1 MAHYRRFLLAF
12 VAEPGPARMEDIKG
26 KVAIV
31 GVGESE
37 HSAAS
42 GRALDDMIF
51 AAIDAS
57 LDDAGLAPHQIDGLM
72 FSGQSVGQMTV
83 ERFRAHYG
91 LSYEIWESGAGG
103 AYSFAATAPHAAHAA
118 IASGKA
124 SVIVNVHGTDW
135 ASQNAADA
143 GGPATAHLAEEI
155 KANAEVPFG
164 FIPQPVY
171 FAHVARRHFE
181 LYGTKAEQLGA
192 IAVSSRRHANGH
204 PGAVMR
210 HKTLSLDQYLA
221 REPFIDPLRI
231 EDCCLISDGACAYV
245 MTASDRAKDF
255 ARTPVIVEGVGYAG
269 AIEGIHFAMEP
280 EFAST
285 PHRMSAPGAFA
296 MAGISPADVDVL
308 AVYDPFTI
316 VALMAIEDL
325 GFCPK
330 GEAGRFVE
338 GDRLAFDRGRAKG
351 GLPFNTHGGML
362 SHSYLLGINH
372 VVELVRQLRG
382 EAANQVAD
390 AQIAVYGG
398 FSGVDA
404 GTLVLRRG

>member
-1 MAHYRRFLLAF
+1 MAF
-12 VAEPGPARMEDIKG
+12 VAEPGPAELDSIRG
-26 KVAIV
+26 KVALV

-42 GRALDDMIF
+42 GRKLDDMLF
-51 AAIDAS
+51 AAIDAA
-57 LDDAGLAPHQIDGLM
+57 LADAGLSPKDVDGLM
-72 FSGQSVGQMTV
+72 FSGQSHGQMTV

-91 LSYEIWESGAGG
+91 LSHEIWESGAGG
-103 AYSFAATAPHAAHAA
+103 AFSFAATAPHAAYEAM
-118 IASGKA
+118 ASGKA
-124 SVIVNVHGTDW
+124 SVIVNLHGTDW

-143 GGPATAHLAEEI
+143 GGPATAHLAEAI

-181 LYGTKAEQLGA
+181 LYGTTPEQLGA
-192 IAVSSRRHANGH
+192 IAVMSRRHANGH

-210 HKTLSLDQYLA
+210 DKTLTIEQYLA
-221 REPFIDPLRI
+221 REPFIEPLRI

-245 MTASDRAKDF
+245 MTPTERARDF
-255 ARTPVIVEGVGYAG
+255 PKPPVIVEGVGYAG

-296 MAGISPADVDVL
+296 MAGLTPADVDVL

-382 EAANQVAD
+382 EAANQVSNAEV
-390 AQIAVYGG
+390 AVYGG

-404 GTLVLRRG
+404 GTLVMRRG

>member
-1 MAHYRRFLLAF
+1 MAF
-12 VAEPGPARMEDIKG
+12 VADPGPAEMMSIKG

-42 GRALDDMIF
+42 GRKLDDMLF
-51 AAIDAS
+51 AAIDAA
-57 LDDAGLAPHQIDGLM
+57 LADAGLSPAEVDGLM
-72 FSGQSVGQMTV
+72 FSGQSHGQMTV

-91 LSYEIWESGAGG
+91 LSHEIWESGAGG
-103 AYSFAATAPHAAHAA
+103 AFSFAATAAHVAHEA
-118 IASGKA
+118 MASGKA
-124 SVIVNVHGTDW
+124 SVVINVHGTDW
-135 ASQNAADA
+135 ASQNASGA
-143 GGPATAHLAEEI
+143 GGPASGHLAEPI

-181 LYGTKAEQLGA
+181 LYGTRPDQLGA
-192 IAVSSRRHANGH
+192 IAVMSRRHANGH
-204 PGAVMR
+204 PGAVMHNR
-210 HKTLSLDQYLA
+210 PLTLDDYLA
-221 REPFIDPLRI
+221 RDPFIDPLRI

-245 MTASDRAKDF
+245 MTAAERARDF
-255 ARTPVIVEGVGYAG
+255 PKRPAIIEGVGYAG
-269 AIEGIHFAMEP
+269 AIEGMHFAMEP

-296 MAGISPADVDVL
+296 MAGLSPADVDVL
-308 AVYDPFTI
+308 AVYDPFSI

-330 GEAGRFVE
+330 GEAGSFVE

-382 EAANQVAD
+382 EAANQVSD
-390 AQIAVYGG
+390 AEVVVYGG

-404 GTLVLRRG
+404 GTLVMRRG

>member
-1 MAHYRRFLLAF
+1 MAF
-12 VAEPGPARMEDIKG
+12 VAEPGPAELESIRG

-42 GRALDDMIF
+42 GRKLDDMLF
-51 AAIDAS
+51 AAIDAA
-57 LDDAGLAPHQIDGLM
+57 LADAGLTPADVDGLM
-72 FSGQSVGQMTV
+72 VSGQSAGQMTAA
-83 ERFRAHYG
+83 RFRAHYG
-91 LSYEIWESGAGG
+91 LGGDIWESGAGG
-103 AYSFAATAPHAAHAA
+103 AFSFAATAPHAAHEA

-143 GGPATAHLAEEI
+143 GGPATAHLAEAI

-181 LYGTKAEQLGA
+181 LYGTSADHLGA
-192 IAVSSRRHANGH
+192 IAVMSRRHANGH

-210 HKTLSLDQYLA
+210 NKTLTMEDYLA

-245 MTASDRAKDF
+245 MTAADRARDF
-255 ARTPVIVEGVGYAG
+255 PKEPVIVEGVGYAG

-296 MAGISPADVDVL
+296 MAGLSPADVDVL

-330 GEAGRFVE
+330 GEAGSFVE
-338 GDRLAFDRGRAKG
+338 CDRLAFDRGRAKG

-390 AQIAVYGG
+390 AEIAVYGG

-404 GTLVLRRG
+404 GTLVMRRG

>member
-1 MAHYRRFLLAF
+1 MAF
-12 VAEPGPARMEDIKG
+12 VAAPGPAKLESIRG

-42 GRALDDMIF
+42 GRALDDMLY
-51 AAIDAS
+51 AAIDAA
-57 LDDAGLAPHQIDGLM
+57 LADAGLSLAEVDGLM
-72 FSGQSVGQMTV
+72 FSGQSAGQMTV
-83 ERFRAHYG
+83 ARLRGHYG
-91 LSYEIWESGAGG
+91 LTHDIWESGAGG
-103 AYSFAATAPHAAHAA
+103 AFSFAATAPYAAWEAM
-118 IASGKA
+118 ASGKA
-124 SVIVNVHGTDW
+124 SVVVNVHGTDW
-135 ASQNAADA
+135 ASQNKADA
-143 GGPATAHLAEEI
+143 GGPAAAHLAEAI
-155 KANAEVPFG
+155 KANTEVPFG

-181 LYGTKAEQLGA
+181 RYGTKPEQLGA
-192 IAVSSRRHANGH
+192 IAVACRRHANGH

-210 HKTLSLDQYLA
+210 DKTLTLDQYLA
-221 REPFIDPLRI
+221 RDPFIDPLRI

-245 MTASDRAKDF
+245 MTAADRARDF
-255 ARTPVIVEGVGYAG
+255 AKRPVIVDGVGYAG

-285 PHRMSAPGAFA
+285 PHRMSVPGAFA
-296 MAGISPADVDVL
+296 MAGLAPADVDVL

-338 GDRLAFDRGRAKG
+338 GDRLMFDRGRAKG

-382 EAANQVAD
+382 EAANQVCD
-390 AQIAVYGG
+390 AEVAVYGG

-404 GTLVLRRG
+404 GTLVMRRG

>member
-1 MAHYRRFLLAF
+1 MAF
-12 VAEPGPARMEDIKG
+12 VAEPGPASLESIRG

-42 GRALDDMIF
+42 GRALDAMLFD
-51 AAIDAS
+51 AIDVA
-57 LDDAGLAPHQIDGLM
+57 LADAGLGPHQVDGVM
-72 FSGQSVGQMTV
+72 FSGQSQGQMTAA
-83 ERFRAHYG
+83 RFAAHYG
-91 LSYEIWESGAGG
+91 LAHDLWESGAGG
-103 AYSFAATAPHAAHAA
+103 AFSFAATAPYAAQQAFAA
-118 IASGKA
+118 GEAR
-124 SVIVNVHGTDW
+124 VIVNVHGTNW
-135 ASQNAADA
+135 ASQHAADE
-143 GGPATAHLAEEI
+143 GGPAGAHLGEAI
-155 KANAEVPFG
+155 KASAEVPFG

-171 FAHVARRHFE
+171 FAHVARRHFA
-181 LYGTKAEQLGA
+181 LYGTRPEQLGA
-192 IAVSSRRHANGH
+192 IAVTLRRHANGH

-210 HKTLSLDQYLA
+210 DKPLRLDQYLA

-245 MTASDRAKDF
+245 MTDADRAQDL
-255 ARTPVIVEGVGYAG
+255 RQRPVIVEGVGYAG
-269 AIEGIHFAMEP
+269 AMAGIHFAMEP
-280 EFAST
+280 EFVST
-285 PHRMSAPGAFA
+285 PHRMSAPGAYA
-296 MAGISPADVDVL
+296 MAGIAPGEVDVV

-338 GDRLAFDRGRAKG
+338 GDRLAFDRGRAQG

-382 EAANQVAD
+382 EAANQVSD
-390 AQIAVYGG
+390 AELALYGG
-398 FSGVDA
+398 YSGVDA
-404 GTLVLRRG
+404 GTMVLRRG

>member
-1 MAHYRRFLLAF
+1 MAF
-12 VAEPGPARMEDIKG
+12 VAEPGPAELDDIRG
-26 KVAIV
+26 MVAIV

-42 GRALDDMIF
+42 GRALDDMLF
-51 AAIDAS
+51 AAIDAA
-57 LDDAGLAPHQIDGLM
+57 LDDAGLTPRDVDGLM
-72 FSGQSVGQMTV
+72 FSGQSQGQMSV
-83 ERFRAHYG
+83 ARFRAHYG
-91 LSYEIWESGAGG
+91 LTHEIWESGEGG
-103 AYSFAATAPHAAHAA
+103 AFSFAATAPYAARQAMV
-118 IASGKA
+118 SGKA
-124 SVIVNVHGTDW
+124 SVILNVHGTDW
-135 ASQNAADA
+135 ASQNAANT
-143 GGPATAHLAEEI
+143 GGPATAHLAEAI

-181 LYGTKAEQLGA
+181 QYGTRPEQLGA

-210 HKTLSLDQYLA
+210 NKTLTMEDYLA
-221 REPFIDPLRI
+221 REPFIEPLRI

-245 MTASDRAKDF
+245 MTSVDRANDF
-255 ARTPVIVEGVGYAG
+255 PKRPVIVEGVGYAG

-296 MAGISPADVDVL
+296 MAGLSPSDVDVL

-330 GEAGRFVE
+330 GEAGRYVE
-338 GDRLAFDRGRAKG
+338 GDRLWFDRGRAKG

-372 VVELVRQLRG
+372 VVELVRQLRR

-390 AQIAVYGG
+390 AEIAVYGG

-404 GTLVLRRG
+404 GTMVMRRG

>member
-1 MAHYRRFLLAF
+1 MAF
-12 VAEPGPARMEDIKG
+12 VAEPGPAQLETIRG

-42 GRALDDMIF
+42 GRALDDMLF
-51 AAIDAS
+51 AAIDAAMA
-57 LDDAGLAPHQIDGLM
+57 DAGLTPAQVDGLM
-72 FSGQSVGQMTV
+72 FSGQSAGQMTV

-91 LSYEIWESGAGG
+91 LNHDIWESGAGG
-103 AYSFAATAPHAAHAA
+103 AFSFAATAPHAAWEAMAA
-118 IASGKA
+118 GKA

-143 GGPATAHLAEEI
+143 GGPATAHLAEAI

-181 LYGTKAEQLGA
+181 LYGTRPEQLGA
-192 IAVSSRRHANGH
+192 IAVACRRHANGH

-245 MTASDRAKDF
+245 MTSADRAKDF
-255 ARTPVIVEGVGYAG
+255 AKPPVIVEGVGYAG

-296 MAGISPADVDVL
+296 MAGLSPADVDVL

-338 GDRLAFDRGRAKG
+338 GDRLAFDRGRANG

-382 EAANQVAD
+382 EAANQVSNAEV
-390 AQIAVYGG
+390 AVYGG

-404 GTLVLRRG
+404 GTLIMRKG

>member
-1 MAHYRRFLLAF
+1 MSMAF
-12 VAEPGPARMEDIKG
+12 VAAPGPAELEDIKG

-42 GRALDDMIF
+42 GRSLHDMTF
-51 AAIDAS
+51 AAIDAA
-57 LDDAGLAPHQIDGLM
+57 LADCGLAPEQVDGLM
-72 FSGQSVGQMTV
+72 FSGQSVGQLTV
-83 ERFRAHYG
+83 KGFRAHYG
-91 LSYEIWESGAGG
+91 LKQDIWESPKGG
-103 AYSFAATAPHAAHAA
+103 AFSFAATAAYHAQAA
-118 IASGKA
+118 MASGQA
-124 SVIVNVHGTDW
+124 SVILNVHGTNW
-135 ASQNAADA
+135 ASQSAADV
-143 GGPATAHLAEEI
+143 GGPATAHLVEEM
-155 KANAEVPFG
+155 KANAEVVFG

-181 LYGTKAEQLGA
+181 LYGTLPDQLGA
-192 IAVSSRRHANGH
+192 IAVMSRRHANGH

-210 HKTLSLDQYLA
+210 DKLLTLDAYRA
-221 REPFIDPLRI
+221 RTPFIEPLRL

-245 MTASDRAKDF
+245 MTATDRARDLA
-255 ARTPVIVEGVGYAG
+255 ARPVIVEGVGYGG
-269 AIEGIHFAMEP
+269 AIEGVHFTMEP
-280 EFAST
+280 DFAST
-285 PHRMSAPGAFA
+285 PHRFSAPGAFA
-296 MAGISPADVDVL
+296 MAGLSPADVDVL

-382 EAANQVAD
+382 QAANQVAD
-390 AQIAVYGG
+390 AEIAVYGG
-398 FSGVDA
+398 YSGVDA
-404 GTLVLRRG
+404 GTLVMRRA

>member
-1 MAHYRRFLLAF
+1 MAF

-42 GRALDDMIF
+42 GRSLDDMTF
-51 AAIDAS
+51 AAIDAA
-57 LDDAGLAPHQIDGLM
+57 LADAGLAPQQVDGLM
-72 FSGQSVGQMTV
+72 FSGQSVGQVTV
-83 ERFRAHYG
+83 DRLRAHYG
-91 LSYEIWESGAGG
+91 LKQDIWESGKGG
-103 AYSFAATAPHAAHAA
+103 AYAFAATAPYYAQAAV
-118 IASGKA
+118 ASGQA
-124 SVIVNVHGTDW
+124 SVILNVHGTNW
-135 ASQNAADA
+135 ASQTAADA
-143 GGPATAHLAEEI
+143 GGPATAHLAEEM
-155 KANAEVPFG
+155 KANAEVVFG

-181 LYGTKAEQLGA
+181 LYGTRSEQLGA
-192 IAVSSRRHANGH
+192 IAVMSRRHANGH

-210 HKTLSLDQYLA
+210 GKRLTLDDYLA
-221 REPFIDPLRI
+221 RKPFIDPLRL

-245 MTASDRAKDF
+245 MTSADRARDLA
-255 ARTPVIVEGVGYAG
+255 ARPVIVEGVGYGG

-280 EFAST
+280 EFTST
-285 PHRMSAPGAFA
+285 PHRFSAPGAFA
-296 MAGISPADVDVL
+296 MAGLSPADVDVL

-390 AQIAVYGG
+390 AEIAVYGG
-398 FSGVDA
+398 YSGVDA
-404 GTLVLRRG
+404 GTLIMRRA

>member
-1 MAHYRRFLLAF
+1 MSMAF
-12 VAEPGPARMEDIKG
+12 VADPGPAAMQDIKG

-31 GVGESE
+31 GVGESDL
-37 HSAAS
+37 SAAS
-42 GRALDDMIF
+42 GRSIEEMTF
-51 AAIDAS
+51 AAIDAA
-57 LDDAGLAPHQIDGLM
+57 LADCGLAPGQVDGLM
-72 FSGQSVGQMTV
+72 FSGQSVGQVTV
-83 ERFRAHYG
+83 ERLRAHYG
-91 LSYEIWESGAGG
+91 LKQDIWVSGRGG
-103 AYSFAATAPHAAHAA
+103 AFSFAATAPYYAHQA
-118 IASGKA
+118 IAAGDA
-124 SVIVNVHGTDW
+124 SVILNVHGTNW
-135 ASQNAADA
+135 ASQTAADE
-143 GGPATAHLAEEI
+143 GGPANAHLAEEM
-155 KANAEVPFG
+155 KANAEVVFG

-181 LYGTKAEQLGA
+181 LYGTVPDQLGA
-192 IAVSSRRHANGH
+192 IAVMSRRHANGH

-210 HKTLSLDQYLA
+210 DKRLTLDDYRA
-221 REPFIDPLRI
+221 RKPFIEPLRL

-245 MTASDRAKDF
+245 MTAADRAREL
-255 ARTPVIVEGVGYAG
+255 AAPPVIVEGVGYGG
-269 AIEGIHFAMEP
+269 AIEGVQFAMEP
-280 EFAST
+280 DFAST
-285 PHRMSAPGAFA
+285 PHRFSAPGAFA
-296 MAGISPADVDVL
+296 MAGLSPADVDVL

-382 EAANQVAD
+382 QAANQVAD
-390 AQIAVYGG
+390 AEIAVYGG
-398 FSGVDA
+398 YSGVDA
-404 GTLVLRRG
+404 GTLVMRRA

>member
-1 MAHYRRFLLAF
+1 MAF
-12 VAEPGPARMEDIKG
+12 VAEPGPAQLESIKG

-31 GVGESE
+31 GIGESE

-42 GRALDDMIF
+42 GRKLDDMVF
-51 AAIDAS
+51 AAIDAA
-57 LDDAGLAPHQIDGLM
+57 LADAGLTPAQVDGLM
-72 FSGQSVGQMTV
+72 FSGQSAGQMTV
-83 ERFRAHYG
+83 ERLRAHYG
-91 LSYEIWESGAGG
+91 LTHEIWESGAGG
-103 AYSFAATAPHAAHAA
+103 AYSFAATAPHAALEAMTA
-118 IASGKA
+118 GKA

-143 GGPATAHLAEEI
+143 GGPATAHLAEAI

-181 LYGTKAEQLGA
+181 LYGTRPEQLGA
-192 IAVSSRRHANGH
+192 IAVQSRRHAQGH

-210 HKTLSLDQYLA
+210 HKTLSLEQYLA

-245 MTASDRAKDF
+245 MTAAERARDF
-255 ARTPVIVEGVGYAG
+255 PKPSVIVEGVGYAG

-296 MAGISPADVDVL
+296 MAGLSPADVDVL

-338 GDRLAFDRGRAKG
+338 HDRLAFDRGRAKG

-372 VVELVRQLRG
+372 VVEMVRQLRG
-382 EAANQVAD
+382 EAANQVRD
-390 AQIAVYGG
+390 AEVAVYGG

-404 GTLVLRRG
+404 GTLVMRRG

>member
-1 MAHYRRFLLAF
+1 MQLAF
-12 VAEPGPARMEDIKG
+12 VAQPGPARLENIKG

-42 GRALDDMIF
+42 GRDLDDMIF
-51 AAIDAS
+51 AAIDAA
-57 LDDAGLAPHQIDGLM
+57 LVDAGLKPEQVDGLM
-72 FSGQSVGQMTV
+72 FSGQSAGQMTV
-83 ERFRAHYG
+83 ARFRAHYG
-91 LSYEIWESGAGG
+91 LNHDFWESGAGG
-103 AYSFAATAPHAAHAA
+103 AFSFAATAPHDAWAA
-118 IASGKA
+118 IESGKA
-124 SVIVNVHGTDW
+124 SVIVNVHGTNW
-135 ASQNAADA
+135 ASQNKADE
-143 GGPATAHLAEEI
+143 GGPATAHLAEAM

-181 LYGTKAEQLGA
+181 LYGTRPEQLGA

-210 HKTLSLDQYLA
+210 DKTLTMEDYLA

-245 MTASDRAKDF
+245 MTAADRAKDF
-255 ARTPVIVEGVGYAG
+255 PRPPVIVEGVGYAG

-296 MAGISPADVDVL
+296 MADLSPGDVDVL

-338 GDRLAFDRGRAKG
+338 GDRLWFDRGRANG

-362 SHSYLLGINH
+362 SHAYLLGINH

-382 EAANQVAD
+382 EGANQVAD
-390 AQIAVYGG
+390 AQVAVYGG

-404 GTLVLRRG
+404 GTLVMRRG

>member
-1 MAHYRRFLLAF
+1 MSMAF
-12 VAEPGPARMEDIKG
+12 VADPGPARLEDIKG

-42 GRALDDMIF
+42 GRSLDEVTF
-51 AAIDAS
+51 AAIDAA
-57 LDDAGLAPHQIDGLM
+57 LADAGLEPEQVDGLM
-72 FSGQSVGQMTV
+72 FSGQSVGQLTV
-83 ERFRAHYG
+83 ERFRARYG
-91 LSYEIWESGAGG
+91 LRQDIWESGKGG
-103 AYSFAATAPHAAHAA
+103 AFSFAATAPYHAQAA
-118 IASGKA
+118 MASGEA
-124 SVIVNVHGTDW
+124 SVILNVHGTNW
-135 ASQNAADA
+135 ASQSAADE
-143 GGPATAHLAEEI
+143 GGPATAHLAEEM
-155 KANAEVPFG
+155 KANAEVVFG

-181 LYGTKAEQLGA
+181 LYGTLSDQLGA
-192 IAVSSRRHANGH
+192 IAVMSRRHANGH

-210 HKTLSLDQYLA
+210 DKVLTLDNYRA
-221 REPFIDPLRI
+221 RKPFIEPLRL

-245 MTASDRAKDF
+245 MTAADRARDF
-255 ARTPVIVEGVGYAG
+255 PAPPVIVEGVGYGG

-280 EFAST
+280 DFAST
-285 PHRMSAPGAFA
+285 PHRFSAPGAFA
-296 MAGISPADVDVL
+296 MAGLSPADVDVL

-398 FSGVDA
+398 YSGVDA
-404 GTLVLRRG
+404 GTLIMRRA

>member
-1 MAHYRRFLLAF
+1 MAFA
-12 VAEPGPARMEDIKG
+12 AEPGPARMDDIAG

-31 GVGESE
+31 GVGEST

-51 AAIDAS
+51 AAIDAALADS
-57 LDDAGLAPHQIDGLM
+57 GLTPAQVDGLM
-72 FSGQSVGQMTV
+72 FSGQSFGQMTAA
-83 ERFRAHYG
+83 RFAAHYG
-91 LSYEIWESGAGG
+91 LSHDIWESGAGG
-103 AYSFAATAPHAAHAA
+103 AFSFAATAPHEAHHA

-124 SVIVNVHGTDW
+124 SVIINVHGTDW
-135 ASQNAADA
+135 ASQNAADT
-143 GGPATAHLAEEI
+143 GGPATAHLAERM
-155 KANAEVPFG
+155 KANAEVVFG

-181 LYGTKAEQLGA
+181 QYGTRPEQLGA

-210 HKTLSLDQYLA
+210 DKTLTLEDYLA
-221 REPFIDPLRI
+221 RKPFIEPLRI

-245 MTASDRAKDF
+245 MTAADRARDF
-255 ARTPVIVEGVGYAG
+255 PKPPVIVEGVGYAG
-269 AIEGIHFAMEP
+269 AMAGIHFAMEP

-296 MAGISPADVDVL
+296 MAGLSPADVDVL

-382 EAANQVAD
+382 EAANQVAN
-390 AQIAVYGG
+390 AQVAVYGG
-398 FSGVDA
+398 YSGVDA
-404 GTLVLRRG
+404 GTLVMRRG

>member
-1 MAHYRRFLLAF
+1 MAMAF
-12 VAEPGPARMEDIKG
+12 VAEPGPARLDDVRG
-26 KVAIV
+26 KIAIV
-31 GVGESE
+31 GVGDCAP
-37 HSAAS
+37 SAAS
-42 GRALDDMIF
+42 GRALDEMLF
-51 AAIDAS
+51 AAIDAA
-57 LDDAGLAPHQIDGLM
+57 LTDAGLSPQDVDGLM
-72 FSGQSVGQMTV
+72 FSGQSHGQMTV
-83 ERFRAHYG
+83 ARFRAHYG
-91 LSYEIWESGAGG
+91 LAHEIWESGAGG
-103 AYSFAATAPHAAHAA
+103 AFSFAATAPHDAWQA

-124 SVIVNVHGTDW
+124 SIIVNVHGTDW
-135 ASQNAADA
+135 ASQNAADS
-143 GGPATAHLAEEI
+143 GGPASAHLAEAI
-155 KANAEVPFG
+155 KACAEVPLG

-181 LYGTKAEQLGA
+181 LYGTRAEQLGA
-192 IAVSSRRHANGH
+192 IAVALRRHANGH
-204 PGAVMR
+204 PDAVMR
-210 HKTLSLDQYLA
+210 DKTLSLADYLA

-231 EDCCLISDGACAYV
+231 EDCCLISDGACAFV
-245 MTASDRAKDF
+245 MTSADRARDL
-255 ARTPVIVEGVGYAG
+255 RQRPVLVEGVGYAG

-296 MAGISPADVDVL
+296 MAGLSPAEVDVL

-338 GDRLAFDRGRAKG
+338 GDRLAFDRGRSRG

-390 AQIAVYGG
+390 AEIAVYGG

-404 GTLVLRRG
+404 GTMIMRRG

>member
-1 MAHYRRFLLAF
+1 MAF
-12 VAEPGPARMEDIKG
+12 VAEPGPARIESIKG

-42 GRALDDMIF
+42 GRKLDAMIF
-51 AAIDAS
+51 AAIDAALADAS
-57 LDDAGLAPHQIDGLM
+57 LSPAEVDGLM
-72 FSGQSVGQMTV
+72 FSGQSHGQMTV
-83 ERFRAHYG
+83 ARFRAHYG
-91 LSYEIWESGAGG
+91 LSHEIWESGAGG
-103 AYSFAATAPHAAHAA
+103 AFSFAATAPHAAHEA

-124 SVIVNVHGTDW
+124 SVIINVHGTDW
-135 ASQNAADA
+135 ASQNAANA
-143 GGPATAHLAEEI
+143 GGPATAHLGEAI

-181 LYGTKAEQLGA
+181 LYGTRPEQLGA
-192 IAVSSRRHANGH
+192 IAVASRRHANGH

-210 HKTLSLDQYLA
+210 NKTLTLEQYLA

-231 EDCCLISDGACAYV
+231 EDCCLISDGACAFV
-245 MTASDRAKDF
+245 MTAAERARDF
-255 ARTPVIVEGVGYAG
+255 RKAPVIVEGVGYAG
-269 AIEGIHFAMEP
+269 AFEGIHFAMEP

-296 MAGISPADVDVL
+296 MAGLSPADVDVL

-330 GEAGRFVE
+330 GEAGAFVE
-338 GDRLAFDRGRAKG
+338 GDRLAYDRGRAKG

-390 AQIAVYGG
+390 AQVAVYGG

-404 GTLVLRRG
+404 GTLVMRRG

>member
-1 MAHYRRFLLAF
+1 MAF
-12 VAEPGPARMEDIKG
+12 VAEPGPAELDNISG

-42 GRALDDMIF
+42 GRALDDMLF
-51 AAIDAS
+51 AAIDAA
-57 LDDAGLAPHQIDGLM
+57 LADAGLTPRDVDGLM
-72 FSGQSVGQMTV
+72 FSGQSHGQMTV
-83 ERFRAHYG
+83 ARFRAHYG
-91 LSYEIWESGAGG
+91 LTHEIWESGAGG
-103 AYSFAATAPHAAHAA
+103 AFSFAATAPYAAHEAM
-118 IASGKA
+118 ASGKA

-135 ASQNAADA
+135 ASQNAANT
-143 GGPATAHLAEEI
+143 GGPATSHLAEAM

-181 LYGTKAEQLGA
+181 QYGTRPEQLGA

-210 HKTLSLDQYLA
+210 NKTLTMQDYLA
-221 REPFIDPLRI
+221 REPFIEPLRI

-245 MTASDRAKDF
+245 MTSADRAKDF
-255 ARTPVIVEGVGYAG
+255 PKRPVIVEGVGYAG

-285 PHRMSAPGAFA
+285 SHRMSAPGAFA
-296 MAGISPADVDVL
+296 MAGLSPSDVDVL

-338 GDRLAFDRGRAKG
+338 GDRLWFDRGRAKG

-382 EAANQVAD
+382 EAANQVGD
-390 AQIAVYGG
+390 AEIAVYGG

-404 GTLVLRRG
+404 GTMVMRRG

>member
-1 MAHYRRFLLAF
+1 MAHWRRILLAF
-12 VAEPGPARMEDIKG
+12 VAEPGPAELASIKG

-42 GRALDDMIF
+42 GRALDDMLF
-51 AAIDAS
+51 AAIDAA
-57 LDDAGLAPHQIDGLM
+57 LADAGLSPADVDGLM
-72 FSGQSVGQMTV
+72 VSGQSHGQMTV
-83 ERFRAHYG
+83 ARLRAHYG
-91 LSYEIWESGAGG
+91 LTHDIWESGAGG
-103 AYSFAATAPHAAHAA
+103 AFSFAATAAHAA
-118 IASGKA
+118 WEAMASGKA

-135 ASQNAADA
+135 ASQNKADA
-143 GGPATAHLAEEI
+143 GGPATAHLAEAI

-181 LYGTKAEQLGA
+181 LYGTTPEQLGA
-192 IAVSSRRHANGH
+192 IAVACRRHANGH

-210 HKTLSLDQYLA
+210 DKTLTLDQYLA

-245 MTASDRAKDF
+245 MTAAERAKDF
-255 ARTPVIVEGVGYAG
+255 AKKPVIVEGVGYAG

-296 MAGISPADVDVL
+296 MAGLAPADVDVL

-338 GDRLAFDRGRAKG
+338 GDSLMFDRGRAKG

-382 EAANQVAD
+382 EAANQVSD
-390 AQIAVYGG
+390 AEVAVYGG

-404 GTLVLRRG
+404 GTLVMRRG

>member
-1 MAHYRRFLLAF
+1 MAFKA
-12 VAEPGPARMEDIKG
+12 APGPAHMEDIKG

-31 GVGESE
+31 GIGEAE
-37 HSAAS
+37 LSAAS
-42 GRALDDMIF
+42 GRSLDDMTF
-51 AAIDAS
+51 TAIDAA
-57 LDDAGLAPHQIDGLM
+57 LADAGLAPDQVDGLM
-72 FSGQSVGQMTV
+72 FSGQSAGQVTV

-91 LSYEIWESGAGG
+91 LKQDIWGSGRGG
-103 AYSFAATAPHAAHAA
+103 AFSFPAIAAYEAHAA
-118 IASGKA
+118 IASGEA
-124 SVIVNVHGTDW
+124 SVILNVFGTNW
-135 ASQNAADA
+135 ASQHAADE
-143 GGPATAHLAEEI
+143 GGPATAHLAEQM
-155 KANAEVPFG
+155 KANAEVVFG

-171 FAHVARRHFE
+171 FAHVARHHFE
-181 LYGTKAEQLGA
+181 HYGTRPEQLGA
-192 IAVSSRRHANGH
+192 IAVNLRRHANGH

-210 HKTLSLDQYLA
+210 DKVLTLEKYLA
-221 REPFIDPLRI
+221 REPFIDPLRL
-231 EDCCLISDGACAYV
+231 EDCCLISDGAGAYV
-245 MTASDRAKDF
+245 MTAADRARDF
-255 ARTPVIVEGVGYAG
+255 PKRPVIVEGVGYGG
-269 AIEGIHFAMEP
+269 AVEGIHFAMEP
-280 EFAST
+280 EFSST
-285 PHRMSAPGAFA
+285 PHRFSAPGAFA
-296 MAGISPADVDVL
+296 MAGLSPGDVDVL

-390 AQIAVYGG
+390 ASIAVYGG

-404 GTLVLRRG
+404 GTLIMRRG

>member
-1 MAHYRRFLLAF
+1 MAF
-12 VAEPGPARMEDIKG
+12 VAEPGPAELEPIRG

-42 GRALDDMIF
+42 GRKLDDMLF
-51 AAIDAS
+51 AAIDAA
-57 LDDAGLAPHQIDGLM
+57 LADAGLCPKDVDGLM
-72 FSGQSVGQMTV
+72 FSGQSAGQMTV

-91 LSYEIWESGAGG
+91 LSHEIWESGAGG
-103 AYSFAATAPHAAHAA
+103 AYSFAATAPHAAWQAM
-118 IASGKA
+118 ASGKA

-135 ASQNAADA
+135 ASQNATDS
-143 GGPATAHLAEEI
+143 GGPASAHLAEAI

-192 IAVSSRRHANGH
+192 IAVACRRHANGH

-210 HKTLSLDQYLA
+210 HKTLTLEDYLA
-221 REPFIDPLRI
+221 REPFIEPLRI

-245 MTASDRAKDF
+245 MTSAERARDIPN
-255 ARTPVIVEGVGYAG
+255 RPVIVEGVGYAG

-296 MAGISPADVDVL
+296 MAGLAPTDVDVL

-338 GDRLAFDRGRAKG
+338 GDRLMFDRGRARG

-382 EAANQVAD
+382 EAANQVSNAEV
-390 AQIAVYGG
+390 AVYGG

-404 GTLVLRRG
+404 GTLVMRRG

>member
-1 MAHYRRFLLAF
+1 MAF
-12 VAEPGPARMEDIKG
+12 VAEPGPARLDNIKG

-31 GVGESE
+31 GVGESP

-51 AAIDAS
+51 AAIDAAIA
-57 LDDAGLAPHQIDGLM
+57 DAGLTPAQVDGLM

-91 LSYEIWESGAGG
+91 LTHEIWESGKGG
-103 AYSFAATAPHAAHAA
+103 AFSFAATAPHDAWAA
-118 IASGKA
+118 IASGQA
-124 SVIVNVHGTDW
+124 SVILNVHGTNW
-135 ASQNAADA
+135 ASQNAADE
-143 GGPATAHLAEEI
+143 GGPATAHLGEAM
-155 KANAEVPFG
+155 KAAAEVVFG

-171 FAHVARRHFE
+171 FAHVARHHFQQ
-181 LYGTKAEQLGA
+181 YGTRPEQLGA
-192 IAVSSRRHANGH
+192 IAVNSRRHANGH

-210 HKTLSLDQYLA
+210 EKRLTMEDYLA
-221 REPFIDPLRI
+221 RKPFIEPLRI

-245 MTASDRAKDF
+245 MTAADRARDF
-255 ARTPVIVEGVGYAG
+255 PKPAVIVEGVGYGG
-269 AIEGIHFAMEP
+269 AMAGIHFAMEP
-280 EFAST
+280 DFAAT
-285 PHRMSAPGAFA
+285 PHRFSAPGAFA
-296 MAGISPADVDVL
+296 MAGLSPADVDVL

-338 GDRLAFDRGRAKG
+338 GDRLAFDRGRARG

-390 AQIAVYGG
+390 AQVAVYGG
-398 FSGVDA
+398 YSGVDA
-404 GTLVLRRG
+404 GTLIMRRG

>member
-1 MAHYRRFLLAF
+1 MAF
-12 VAEPGPARMEDIKG
+12 VAEPGPARLEDIRG

-42 GRALDDMIF
+42 GRLLDDMIF
-51 AAIDAS
+51 AAIDAA
-57 LDDAGLAPHQIDGLM
+57 LDDAGLSPEQVDGLM
-72 FSGQSVGQMTV
+72 FSGQSQGQMTV
-83 ERFRAHYG
+83 ARFRAHYG
-91 LSYEIWESGAGG
+91 LTHEIWESGAGG
-103 AYSFAATAPHAAHAA
+103 AYSFAATAPHAAWEAM
-118 IASGKA
+118 ASGKA
-124 SVIVNVHGTDW
+124 SVILNVHGTDW
-135 ASQNAADA
+135 ASQNKADA
-143 GGPATAHLAEEI
+143 GGPATAHLAEAI

-181 LYGTKAEQLGA
+181 LYGTVPEQLGA
-192 IAVSSRRHANGH
+192 IAVACRRHANGH

-210 HKTLSLDQYLA
+210 HKTLTLDQYLA

-245 MTASDRAKDF
+245 MTAAEQARDF
-255 ARTPVIVEGVGYAG
+255 AKPPVIVEGVGYAG

-280 EFAST
+280 EFVST

-296 MAGISPADVDVL
+296 MAGLSPADVDVL

-382 EAANQVAD
+382 EAANQVREAEV
-390 AQIAVYGG
+390 AVYGG